1 MFLFL
6 VCFLFVLYLTN
17 LCYYFNFSWATIE
30 NSDDDS
36 MNTEEVKQIFNPTFR
51 SKIILEMLKD
61 SFQSILN
68 NGPSEGDVRTN

>member
-1 MFLFL
+1 MGFFSSFLFL
-6 VCFLFVLYLTN
+6 FFYLTN